1 VKVITNQLYDGC
13 YEQRVYPFA
22 EPDADMRKIIS
33 DGYVRV
39 LFTRG
44 EAPRIIANIGLGE
57 MTVEAAE
64 QFQEALTEAIWL
76 VERSKHIEEPAVY
89 E

>member
-1 VKVITNQLYDGC
+1 MKVVTNQLYDGC

-33 DGYVRV
+33 DGYIRV

-44 EAPRIIANIGLGE
+44 EAPRIIANCSLGE
-57 MTVEAAE
+57 LTVGEAI
-64 QFQEALTEAIWL
+64 QFQNALTEAIWL
-76 VERSKHIEEPAVY
+76 VERAKHREEPAVY